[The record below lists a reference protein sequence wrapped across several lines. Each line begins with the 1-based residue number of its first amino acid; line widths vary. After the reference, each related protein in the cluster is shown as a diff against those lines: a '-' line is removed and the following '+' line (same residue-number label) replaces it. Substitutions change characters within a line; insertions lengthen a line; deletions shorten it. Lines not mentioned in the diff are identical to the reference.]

1 MNNLLVSQTLAM
13 AGCALLAMRA
23 MAAVPSL
30 KSTPE
35 VAGQTG
41 LKVKTFA
48 GAQMMSALT
57 PKSQRWR
64 CRQGEKTWIE
74 EHFDVRE
81 IWMGH
86 ECSCRWKDRKGNQ
99 LVLATPTAFCPEFA
113 DNHAK
118 RADIDAKMAEGAEA
132 FAEPSDETFVRWAA
146 EFSDAK
152 LEASALAPLAV
163 SSLPAV
169 RLVDFGEFSS
179 RVAAFFKTKNGP
191 WRYAEISLAQESSPK
206 DREALMKAFLK
217 GVVED
222 KARQGGAGD
231 RGGIVTEGRWKTF
244 PVKDGYR
251 FKTDLSLSQ
260 GTAFIK
266 NASRLMA
273 AMQAA
278 YRRYVPPQKEI
289 GVSTVRVFATREGYN
304 EYMKGATGESG
315 ERSIGLWSPSHDE
328 LLILDMGNSAR
339 EETLKTMR
347 HEAFHQYLS
356 YATGRARHAV
366 WFNEGH
372 ACFFENVS
380 YDAKRNYVRVWDDP
394 NDRRPARVAQEPD
407 RFARLFLDIRL
418 LDHDAFYAGT
428 LREVNDRYAAA
439 WAAVYF
445 LEKGAPAFPEFAAY
459 RGVLPAY
466 LKAIADGKSPDE
478 ATTIAWEPVAK
489 RDFAAD
495 FTKFWNKRTG
505 ARKYEPL
512 AK

>member
-1 MNNLLVSQTLAM
+1 MTNSLVPRTLAV
-13 AGCALLAMRA
+13 AGCAVFAMVA

-30 KSTPE
+30 KGTPE
-35 VAGQTG
+35 AAGQTG
-41 LKVKTFA
+41 LKVRTFA
-48 GAQMMSALT
+48 GAQMMPALT

-64 CRQGEKTWIE
+64 YRQGEETWTE
-74 EHFDVRE
+74 EHYDVRE

-99 LVLATPTAFCPEFA
+99 LALATPTAFCPDLA
-113 DNHAK
+113 DSHAK
-118 RADIDAKMAEGAEA
+118 REDIDAKMAEDAAA

-146 EFSDAK
+146 EFSNAK
-152 LEASALAPLAV
+152 LETSALAPLTV
-163 SSLPAV
+163 PSLSAV
-169 RLVDFGEFSS
+169 RLVDFGGSS
-179 RVAAFFKTKNGP
+179 RIAAFFKTKTGP
-191 WRYAEISLAQESSPK
+191 WRYVEFSLAQGSSPK
-206 DREALMKAFLK
+206 DREALMKTFLK
-217 GVVED
+217 GIVED
-222 KARQGGAGD
+222 KARSGGAGD

-244 PVKDGYR
+244 PAKDGYR

-266 NASRLMA
+266 NAGRLMA

-289 GVSTVRVFATREGYN
+289 GISTVRVFATREGYN
-304 EYMKGATGESG
+304 EYMRGATGESG

-394 NDRRPARVAQEPD
+394 NDRRPAAVAQDPG

-418 LDHDAFYAGT
+418 LDHEAFYAGT

-445 LEKGAPAFPEFAAY
+445 LEKGAPAFAEFAAY

-478 ATTIAWEPVAK
+478 ATTIAWEPVAN

-495 FTKFWNKRTG
+495 FSKFWNKRTG
-505 ARKYEPL
+505 ARKYEPP